1 MSLIRN
7 EQTKLLATY
16 LNGIAVAVFAVGSLA
31 PVFSNIYGGSGAS
44 WLLAGTSVLCVF
56 ASAALHL
63 IARRVLRRLEP

>member
-31 PVFSNIYGGSGAS
+31 PAFSGIYGNSGLS
-44 WLLAGTSVLCVF
+44 WLLAITSMLCIFVSGT
-56 ASAALHL
+56 LHL